1 MTSHSATDIHK
12 HIRALPFWWIYP
24 QIDQDLTTEIYT
36 HKEIGDLTSWDIA
49 ETTQI
54 PKIPRHKATNTT
66 QTHLGIITIRDE
78 RLQTLDTAMKRSET
92 LHTETY
98 MDKQIRDFLLWDIHP
113 ETDQSP
119 HALGNTPT
127 NRPWHTPRK
136 TDLHSSVQQQNRS
149 ETLHSRKYT
158 TQQTR
163 ELTPW
168 DIYQQG
174 AQRLFTMGHTC
185 PKRSDTYIIGH
196 TATNILENSH
206 YATPPKKNT
215 GQRPHSLG
223 HMNTEVSE
231 SSYPWHIP
239 MKRDLTYWDIYR
251 DREIWDLILGHIPR
265 NRWQISHCGT
275 YTHKEFK
282 ELTYGELYPQTI

>member
-24 QIDQDLTTEIYT
+24 QIDQDLTTETYT
-36 HKEIGDLTSWDIA
+36 HKEIGDLTSWDTA

-66 QTHLGIITIRDE
+66 QTSHLGIITIRDE

-127 NRPWHTPRK
+127 HRPWHTPRK

-206 YATPPKKNT
+206 YATPPKKKHRSET
-215 GQRPHSLG
+215 SFPGTYEHKSIRELISLTYTHEERPHILRHIQGQRDLRPHS
-223 HMNTEVSE
+223 
-231 SSYPWHIP
+231 
-239 MKRDLTYWDIYR
+239 
-251 DREIWDLILGHIPR
+251 
-265 NRWQISHCGT
+265 GT
-275 YTHKEFK
+275 YIQK
-282 ELTYGELYPQTI
+282 